1 MGVDRVGENLR
12 GGREFLNGKSIG
24 EREERS
30 RCSSFC
36 QISFVKGS
44 LGTHPSGKLSSIKGT
59 NNLLWYSNQELV
71 KVILYGGERLQKIT

>member
-24 EREERS
+24 VREERS

-36 QISFVKGS
+36 QMSFVKS
-44 LGTHPSGKLSSIKGT
+44 PLGTHPSGKLSSTKDT
-59 NNLLWYSNQELV
+59 SNLLCYSNQELI
-71 KVILYGGERLQKIT
+71 KVILYGDERFQKIT